1 MFPGST
7 TLISQYFT
15 SYLKQT
21 VLDSS
26 DNIYFDL
33 SYVFQESMILSQ
45 LQLTYLYCL
54 QLSLTSLQNYGIT
67 AFMNFWFSPLK
78 HQKLENEQQQNRS
91 LKKHHR
97 LFTSLLNY
105 VSYVPLRL
113 KRFCAFRAFAPYVPL
128 HLTCLDFYAP

>member
-67 AFMNFWFSPLK
+67 AFMNF
-78 HQKLENEQQQNRS
+78 
-91 LKKHHR
+91 
-97 LFTSLLNY
+97 
-105 VSYVPLRL
+105 
-113 KRFCAFRAFAPYVPL
+113 
-128 HLTCLDFYAP
+128 